1 MGKKLPKEIKE
12 FNLNIVD
19 CDDMVSVTAYQT
31 KFIKQIKALAEMH
44 PDEVKLIPTNLK
56 GTILAH
62 MPEKYVHVSFSER
75 TKREMSD
82 KERAAAAERLK
93 KAREKKAEMNG

>member
-1 MGKKLPKEIKE
+1 MSNKLPKEIKE

-19 CDDMVSVTAYQT
+19 CDDMVSVTAFQT
-31 KFIKQIKALAEMH
+31 KYIKQIKALAEKH
-44 PDEVKLIPTNLK
+44 PDEIKLIPTNYN

-62 MPEKYVHVSFSER
+62 MPEKYVHVSFYESNKKEM
-75 TKREMSD
+75 TKEQ
-82 KERAAAAERLK
+82 KAAAAERLK